1 MLRAGAGFAMLY
13 EGQAREDVSRGE
25 LVPILE
31 EFCPP
36 FAGFYL
42 FYPQRRH
49 ASQALR
55 AFIEHLRLARQQSP
69 RRSKPSER
77 RRGGV

>member
-55 AFIEHLRLARQQSP
+55 AFHRAPAPCQAAIAAAIEAVG
-69 RRSKPSER
+69 K
-77 RRGGV
+77 